1 MSTDVRDR
9 SREILRAELADAA
22 ADYCAEHGFDSV
34 TADDIAHAI
43 GVSRATFFRYFGS
56 KEDAVITAI
65 RSGRVSLAD
74 GVRSQ
79 PAGMTAL
86 AAVRASITPTIDAVR
101 ADPERL
107 RARLLMIST
116 VDGLRARLSLDRATS
131 RDGLGAAL
139 AERTGDPDAA
149 MAAAGAAMAAIDLA
163 WILWARNADTDI
175 AAEFD
180 RAFALVGAA
189 AELRLG
195 D

>member
-22 ADYCAEHGFDSV
+22 ADYCAEHGFDTV

-74 GVRSQ
+74 GVRQQ
-79 PAGMTAL
+79 PAGVTAL
-86 AAVRASITPTIDAVR
+86 AAVRAAITPTIDAVR
-101 ADPERL
+101 ADPDRL

-116 VDGLRARLSLDRATS
+116 VDGLRARLSLDRATN
-131 RDGLGAAL
+131 RDDLGTAL

-163 WILWARNADTDI
+163 WILWARDADADI

-180 RAFALVGAA
+180 RAFTLVGSAA
-189 AELRLG
+189 DLRLG
-195 D
+195 R